1 MDNELRIVQGNTFA
15 TAIEIHA
22 VDATGQPI
30 VDWSLEDSTDIRV
43 WYVLAGREQDITTWQ
58 ISDGKLV
65 IVWLANMQRVGT
77 YDIFCAGKYNG
88 ADWRNAM
95 QYQFR
100 IVRFNH
106 EANIP
111 ANVVILDGIYQL
123 SAELQIIT
131 QFQGGGGG
139 GTPSTTLPLMDG
151 EAQVGAETAYA
162 RGDHRHPSDTSKQ
175 DVIADLATIRSGA
188 SAGATAYQKPSTG
201 IPKTDL
207 SSAVQT
213 SLGKADTALQTES
226 EPLFT
231 ASPAHGITSEDISNW
246 DAKSD
251 FSGNYNDLTNK
262 PTIPTALSQM
272 TEDTTHRVVTDTEKT
287 TWNNKSD
294 FSGSYNDLT
303 NKPTIPAAQVNSD
316 WNANSGVAQ
325 ILNKPAIP
333 AAGIPSG
340 GNAGQVL
347 TKTDGSTDYAVAW
360 RDTNNIFPSAYCTTA
375 AATAD
380 KGASCTFWTATAN
393 SYLHIL
399 LKNANTNQG
408 ALSLNVNSTGAAPIY
423 INGSVSSSTNYTLP
437 AGSYI
442 VFYDGTNYYFRT
454 DGKLTANI
462 TGAADGSAN
471 VIETVKVNGT
481 ALTPD
486 ANKAVDVKTNPAV
499 VSHGT
504 SDTTFAVT
512 PNVLHIWGTVASLTL
527 TLATPTD
534 ATIVNEYMIEFTSG
548 STATT
553 LSLPSSVEWA
563 ESCGSL
569 SVEASKTYQI
579 SIVNNIGLWASI
591 SNS

>member
-1 MDNELRIVQGNTFA
+1 MDNGLRIVQGNTFA

-30 VDWSLEDSTDIRV
+30 VDWSLQDSTDIRV
-43 WYVLAGREQDITTWQ
+43 WYVFAGREQDITTWQ
-58 ISDGKLV
+58 IDDGKLV
-65 IVWLANMQRVGT
+65 IVWLANIQRVGT

-88 ADWRNAM
+88 SDWRNAM
-95 QYQFR
+95 QYQFS

-131 QFQGGGGG
+131 QFAGGGG

-151 EAQVGAETAYA
+151 VAQVGTENAYA

-188 SAGATAYQKPSTG
+188 AAGATAYQKPSTG

-213 SLGKADTALQTES
+213 SLEKADTSLQAET

-262 PTIPTALSQM
+262 PTIPTALSQLSQ
-272 TEDTTHRVVTDTEKT
+272 DTTHRVVTDSEKT

-303 NKPTIPAAQVNSD
+303 NKPTIPAAQVQSNWNESDTNSK
-316 WNANSGVAQ
+316 AYIQ
-325 ILNKPAIP
+325 NKPTIP

-360 RDTNNIFPSAYCTTA
+360 RDTNNIFTSAYCTTA
-375 AATAD
+375 AATAA
-380 KGASCTFWTATAN
+380 KAASCTFWTATAN

-442 VFYDGTNYYFRT
+442 VFFDGTNYYFRT
-454 DGKLTANI
+454 DGKLTASI
-462 TGAADGSAN
+462 TGTAAGTS
-471 VIETVKVNGT
+471 VVNH
-481 ALTPD
+481 
-486 ANKAVDVKTNPAV
+486 V
-499 VSHGT
+499 T
-504 SDTTFAVT
+504 SDTTLEIA
-512 PNVLHIWGTVASLTL
+512 PNILHIWGTVGSLTL

-534 ATIVNEYMIEFTSG
+534 NTIVNEYMIEFVSG

-563 ESCGSL
+563 ESCGAL

-579 SIVNNIGLWASI
+579 SIVNNIGLWTAI

>member
-1 MDNELRIVQGNTFA
+1 MDNGLRIVQGNTFA

-30 VDWSLEDSTDIRV
+30 VDWSLQDSTDLRV
-43 WYVLAGREQDITTWQ
+43 WYVFAGREQDITTWQ
-58 ISDGKLV
+58 IDDGKLV

-95 QYQFR
+95 QYQFS

-111 ANVVILDGIYQL
+111 SNVVILDGVYQL

-139 GTPSTTLPLMDG
+139 GTPSQTLPLMDG
-151 EAQVGAETAYA
+151 EASVGTETAYA

-175 DVIADLATIRSGA
+175 GVIADLATIRSGA
-188 SAGATAYQKPSTG
+188 AAGATAYQKPSTG

-213 SLGKADTALQTES
+213 SLGKADTALQTET

-272 TEDTTHRVVTDTEKT
+272 TEDTTHRVVTDAEKT

-316 WNANSGVAQ
+316 WDASSGVAQ
-325 ILNKPAIP
+325 ILNKPTIP
-333 AAGIPSG
+333 
-340 GNAGQVL
+340 
-347 TKTDGSTDYAVAW
+347 T
-360 RDTNNIFPSAYCTTA
+360 
-375 AATAD
+375 
-380 KGASCTFWTATAN
+380 
-393 SYLHIL
+393 
-399 LKNANTNQG
+399 
-408 ALSLNVNSTGAAPIY
+408 ALSQLTEDTTHRVVTDTEKAAW
-423 INGSVSSSTNYTLP
+423 NG
-437 AGSYI
+437 
-442 VFYDGTNYYFRT
+442 
-454 DGKLTANI
+454 K
-462 TGAADGSAN
+462 
-471 VIETVKVNGT
+471 
-481 ALTPD
+481 
-486 ANKAVDVKTNPAV
+486 ANKVLVNN
-499 VSHGT
+499 HGT
-504 SDTTFAVT
+504 SDTTYSVT
-512 PNVLHIWGTVASLTL
+512 PNVLHIWGTVGSLTL

-534 ATIVNEYMIEFTSG
+534 NTIENEYKIQFTSG
-548 STATT
+548 STATQF
-553 LSLPSSVEWA
+553 SLPQGVEWGTQDPEQPNPLVVKA
-563 ESCGSL
+563 N
-569 SVEASKTYQI
+569 AIYQI
-579 SIVNNIGLWASI
+579 SIINNIGLWTAI

>member
-1 MDNELRIVQGNTFA
+1 MDNGLRIVQGNTFA

-30 VDWSLEDSTDIRV
+30 VDWSLQDSTDIRV
-43 WYVLAGREQDITTWQ
+43 WYVFAGREQDITTWQ
-58 ISDGKLV
+58 IDDGKLV
-65 IVWLANMQRVGT
+65 ILWLANMQRVGT

-95 QYQFR
+95 QYQFS

-111 ANVVILDGIYQL
+111 ANVVILDGVYQL

-139 GTPSTTLPLMDG
+139 GTPSQTLPLMDG
-151 EAQVGAETAYA
+151 EASVGTETAYA

-188 SAGATAYQKPSTG
+188 AAGATAYQKPSTG

-213 SLGKADTALQTES
+213 SLGKADTALQTET

-272 TEDTTHRVVTDTEKT
+272 TEDTTHRVVTDAEKT

-316 WNANSGVAQ
+316 WDASSGVAQ
-325 ILNKPAIP
+325 ILNKPTIP
-333 AAGIPSG
+333 
-340 GNAGQVL
+340 
-347 TKTDGSTDYAVAW
+347 T
-360 RDTNNIFPSAYCTTA
+360 
-375 AATAD
+375 
-380 KGASCTFWTATAN
+380 
-393 SYLHIL
+393 
-399 LKNANTNQG
+399 
-408 ALSLNVNSTGAAPIY
+408 ALSQLTEDTTHRVVTDTEKAAW
-423 INGSVSSSTNYTLP
+423 NG
-437 AGSYI
+437 
-442 VFYDGTNYYFRT
+442 
-454 DGKLTANI
+454 K
-462 TGAADGSAN
+462 
-471 VIETVKVNGT
+471 
-481 ALTPD
+481 
-486 ANKAVDVKTNPAV
+486 ANKVLVNN
-499 VSHGT
+499 HGT
-504 SDTTFAVT
+504 SDTTYSVT
-512 PNVLHIWGTVASLTL
+512 PNVLHIWGTVGSLTL

-534 ATIVNEYMIEFTSG
+534 NTIENEYKIQFTSG
-548 STATT
+548 ATATQF
-553 LSLPSSVEWA
+553 SLPQGVEWGTQDPEQPNPLVVKA
-563 ESCGSL
+563 N
-569 SVEASKTYQI
+569 AIYQI
-579 SIVNNIGLWASI
+579 SIINNIGLWTAI